1 MALEPSVPNMEKLS
15 FDTLRN
21 NLNNLVKDMGS
32 VRHPKRCV
40 KVYARREKREL
51 WVDNKGNIK
60 DGRGTIY
67 VSSKEEVVSLSN
79 DEAKML
85 GRFKDKWIQFGFLKD
100 KSWYI
105 YDKTDVKIS
114 ENDRQIQT
122 EKFGTFGFT
131 KVNKIDID
139 INKTISSDYILL
151 NLNDY
156 DMLNCTFGYNYNQ
169 PAMGFNITISNKR
182 GANKDLIHSGDLL
195 RIYMWYDRPGDSVF
209 QKLIEDWMNNTDIN
223 LEDEKANKL
232 LDYTVNYP
240 DRRLNNSN
248 LDKGIVASLPKE
260 LAAVAEKMGISLM
273 FTGIIDDLSY
283 EYSKS
288 SGNKLSFTG
297 RSLGSVLS
305 AARIYKSY
313 PLPNRLRMS
322 HEEVIYDMVSKQ
334 TNLPIGTLA
343 LSNGDW
349 AKGIIGNVEKR
360 VQDFNEYKDSKAG
373 KDLNKITKEEAE
385 KSIHERYENE
395 ITEMFLTA
403 GKMEEIK
410 NLEGILKLGDDFIKA
425 VFGGNINITQ
435 TTPANKGEVYK
446 VSEEKNIQI
455 AELKDSGF
463 VGPLWVYSDGKVGK
477 DNNGTFPDGTSLKTI
492 TELLAKLNRKEYVE
506 LLPKYWAE
514 YGIKIPSDATRSDG
528 TVAKPIRL
536 FFATGWG
543 CVKYVLQERA
553 ITTSAERATKIY
565 AIREFAE
572 AKQSFEDIKN
582 LATNSPDEFRV
593 DYSSIKSNDF
603 SLYEVPDNFDV
614 IRFAL
619 KLNIISKTEVVSEL
633 GYNEIDKD
641 TGKTYNEN
649 VANGEYDGEDSMVT
663 NVGIGKNKRTKRV
676 KEDGEKKYLLIEEA
690 IKKPD
695 QNPTYTDA
703 ILRIKMFYQKVRQYT
718 RAFHDSMNQ
727 HEPRSWYAN
736 TDAIKVPLDTAK
748 FKKAAIN
755 FPVCKKGEII
765 VIPKNLTNAPRT
777 WKVLTEVVY
786 DAATDEYITNIKNG
800 IKRVLIPNVAIY
812 KEDETIK
819 FDSIVSNE
827 SKDRI
832 DSKYFNLYKYKGE
845 TKELET
851 YGGTWSSKP
860 NLWTI
865 RIHVPS
871 NDVILYKRDNVDCII
886 LEFTINEDEELM
898 KELREDNKDIAFEG
912 ETIDEA
918 IKKITSKH
926 LDITHYVDEYGLFHV
941 RPRFAYKLAGQR
953 REYLLETGGTT
964 FPKYISGSIN
974 ENTSQIIN
982 QVVVMGISPGN
993 SEFMVVTIDDK
1004 ESIAKYGI
1012 KRDFQKISKIDDVIE
1027 AVKRAKSAL
1036 ISNRMKIREVEI
1048 NCEPMFDLRPG
1059 HIVHVNDAASSMG
1072 GSFIV
1077 DTIGINYSK
1086 NGGAI
1091 QVIKA
1096 FTFGSNLLDTSQLE
1110 GQVAYYSKEPG
1121 KDSLKEQRQLTES
1134 ELKDGVDKA
1143 TKSISKGI

>member
-1 MALEPSVPNMEKLS
+1 MALEPSVPKIEKVS
-15 FDTLRN
+15 FDTLRS
-21 NLNNLVKDMGS
+21 NLNNLVEDMGS

-40 KVYARREKREL
+40 KVYARREKKEL

-114 ENDRQIQT
+114 KENDEKNQI
-122 EKFGTFGFT
+122 EKFGAFGFT
-131 KVNKIDID
+131 KVNDID
-139 INKTISSDYILL
+139 VKINERIEPYVLL

-156 DMLNCTFGYNYNQ
+156 DMLNCTFGYNYSQ

-182 GANKDLIHSGDLL
+182 GYNKDLVRSGDLVK
-195 RIYMWYDRPGDSVF
+195 IYMWYDRPGDSQF
-209 QKLIEDWMNNTDIN
+209 QKLVEDWLNNIDIDK
-223 LEDEKANKL
+223 EDEKTNKL
-232 LDYTVNYP
+232 LDYTVNFP
-240 DRRLNNSN
+240 DNRL
-248 LDKGIVASLPKE
+248 DIIKILPKE
-260 LAAVAEKMGISLM
+260 LQAVKEKMGINLM
-273 FTGIIDDLSY
+273 FTGIIDDISY

-297 RSLGSVLS
+297 RSLGSLLT

-334 TNLPIGTLA
+334 TNLAIGTLA

-349 AKGIIGNVEKR
+349 SKGILGNPKKR
-360 VQDFNEYKDSKAG
+360 KQTFQDWKDSKAG
-373 KDLNKITKEEAE
+373 KDLKTITKEEAE
-385 KSIHERYENE
+385 ESIHERYENE

-410 NLEGILKLGDDFIKA
+410 DIRGVIKLSDDFI
-425 VFGGNINITQ
+425 NIIFNNNITTVDKSNPKNSGQ
-435 TTPANKGEVYK
+435 SYD
-446 VSEEKNIQI
+446 VSKETNIQI
-455 AELKDSGF
+455 AELKASGF
-463 VGPLWVYSDGKVGK
+463 VGPLWIYSDGKVSK
-477 DNNGTFPDGTSLKTI
+477 DNNGGFPDGTSLKTI
-492 TELLAKLNRKEYVE
+492 VELLSKLNRKEYVE
-506 LLPKYWAE
+506 LLPEYWPE
-514 YGIKIPSDATRSDG
+514 YGIKIPSDITRADN
-528 TVAKPIRL
+528 TRVKPVRL

-543 CVKYVLQERA
+543 CVKYILQERVIA
-553 ITTSAERATKIY
+553 TSAERATKIY
-565 AIREFAE
+565 AIREFAK
-572 AKQSFEDIKN
+572 AKQSFEDVKN
-582 LATNSPDEFRV
+582 ILQNSPDEFRV
-593 DYSSIKSNDF
+593 NYSAIKSDDF
-603 SLYEVPDNFDV
+603 SLYEVKDGFDV

-619 KLNIISKTEVVSEL
+619 SLNIIGSEEIVSGILDEKE
-633 GYNEIDKD
+633 YKEYSEDPDSAEPTNKKKISNRPKK
-641 TGKTYNEN
+641 GKTTGDQE
-649 VANGEYDGEDSMVT
+649 
-663 NVGIGKNKRTKRV
+663 I
-676 KEDGEKKYLLIEEA
+676 KYLLVEEA
-690 IKKPD
+690 IDK
-695 QNPTYTDA
+695 NCPTYTDA
-703 ILRIKMFYQKVRQYT
+703 ILRIKLFYQKIKQYT
-718 RAFHDSMNQ
+718 RAFHDMVNQ
-727 HEPRSWYAN
+727 QEARAWYPN
-736 TDAIKVPLDTAK
+736 TDALKVPVDKAK
-748 FKKAAIN
+748 FKKAAVN
-755 FPVCKKGEII
+755 FPICKKGEII
-765 VIPKNLTNAPRT
+765 VIPKNLTNAPRKWILGVDVT
-777 WKVLTEVVY
+777 
-786 DAATDEYITNIKNG
+786 
-800 IKRVLIPNVAIY
+800 PN
-812 KEDETIK
+812 ESDETNKSNLQNQIK
-819 FDSIVSNE
+819 GIWETAYNKDTQKMEETFNSSINSVNAFAQIIASPEKDELDGNRLNWIKPDGSKIQLNKINNWTLVFPKDSINGSTPTNGWKIEIV
-827 SKDRI
+827 
-832 DSKYFNLYKYKGE
+832 
-845 TKELET
+845 
-851 YGGTWSSKP
+851 
-860 NLWTI
+860 
-865 RIHVPS
+865 V
-871 NDVILYKRDNVDCII
+871 
-886 LEFTINEDEELM
+886 NEDVALM
-898 KELREDNKDIAFEG
+898 KELKLDNKDIIFEG

-926 LDITHYVDEYGLFHV
+926 LDIVHYVDEFGMFHV

-953 REYLLETGGTT
+953 REYLLETGGTF

-982 QVVVMGISPGN
+982 QVIVMGVSPGN
-993 SEFMVVTIDDK
+993 SEFMVVTVDDK